1 MMIVDTKGKFFSI
14 RHIWFDD
21 LYSNSENI
29 SSGGR
34 MKFFYMPIK
43 FLLSVVGGDG
53 TRSSTL

>member
-1 MMIVDTKGKFFSI
+1 MIVDNKGKFFST

-21 LYSNSENI
+21 LYNNIKNI

-43 FLLSVVGGDG
+43 FPLSVVGGDG

>member
-1 MMIVDTKGKFFSI
+1 MIVDNKGKFFLT

-21 LYSNSENI
+21 LYNNKSNI

-43 FLLSVVGGDG
+43 CLLSVVGGDG